1 MDSNSQQDVEAES
14 EVNEV
19 ADSLQKGQKVLFND
33 RSIPLEVVDRMEKEI
48 TKVYRRRH
56 GQRDYYD
63 IVVLEGNGT
72 VYHLLWQ
79 HGSGS
84 NPILRKQSEWT
95 EEETEDG
102 DIEYDY
108 SSRGDRI
115 DSIEIVE
122 EGQAD

>member
-1 MDSNSQQDVEAES
+1 MDSNSQQDIEAES

-19 ADSLQKGQKVLFND
+19 ADSLEKGQKVLFNG
-33 RSIPLEVVDRMEKEI
+33 RSRPLEVADRMKKEI

-84 NPILRKQSEWT
+84 NPILRKRSEWT

-102 DIEYDY
+102 GIEYDY

-122 EGQAD
+122 EAQAD